1 MMWDFLLRKN
11 FFDSFSNNDN
21 EDGLFKEFK
30 DFLSFDLN
38 LKAKAN
44 LDDVSFDAIYEYES
58 NVLDAGFGL
67 KVASKLDTVKDG
79 ELAKGMDS
87 VFGEFMEIFLQRLDF
102 QTVSQ
107 LIERI
112 NLSQTTG
119 FEQFEEIK
127 VNTKTK
133 NQNVGIYL

>member
-1 MMWDFLLRKN
+1 MMWDFHIKGMN

-21 EDGLFKEFK
+21 EDSLSYEFK

-67 KVASKLDTVKDG
+67 KVASKLD
-79 ELAKGMDS
+79 S
-87 VFGEFMEIFLQRLDF
+87 LDMMGNW
-102 QTVSQ
+102 Q
-107 LIERI
+107 
-112 NLSQTTG
+112 
-119 FEQFEEIK
+119 K
-127 VNTKTK
+127 
-133 NQNVGIYL
+133 

>member
-1 MMWDFLLRKN
+1 M
-11 FFDSFSNNDN
+11 
-21 EDGLFKEFK
+21 
-30 DFLSFDLN
+30 
-38 LKAKAN
+38 
-44 LDDVSFDAIYEYES
+44 DDVSFDAIYEYES

-67 KVASKLDTVKDG
+67 KVAGKLDTVKDG

-133 NQNVGIYL
+133 ESKCWHFYL